1 MISTAIYL
9 LASLILSYA
18 GFCRLVRTDTGT
30 VLCIRVAF
38 WLLTMGAVISVAAVV
53 VWGYRP
59 GWPSA
64 LLATCMT
71 FVQLATAVL
80 WQHGVPVSYR
90 GDAQPA
96 KK

>member
-1 MISTAIYL
+1 MMSTAIYL
-9 LASLILSYA
+9 LASFVLSYA

-80 WQHGVPVSYR
+80 WRHGVPDSYLD
-90 GDAQPA
+90 DARQA
-96 KK
+96 KN